1 MIKEFLIK
9 ILKKILKIRSPHE
22 EWMQAVMEAKKNES

>member
-9 ILKKILKIRSPHE
+9 VLKKILKIHSPHE
-22 EWMQAVMEAKKNES
+22 EWMLVAKEVKKK